1 MYDELDEIDSRK
13 FEEPY
18 VVEKVES
25 EHKFSLFKK
34 KGKNKDSDY
43 IDKTELDEHMI
54 YTKIKVYE
62 DKIEREENIQN
73 SILNLQINNLYKV
86 GAYALC
92 MTAFFLIIL
101 CIEHYVH
108 LSLYISIKDIAVT
121 DLKSVGALFFW
132 PLVMILFVGMLI
144 CVAKIILLLK
154 RSYIIEDPHD
164 YTYKEYDKVLKYCK
178 KKIDEYSDEIERLRV
193 KAYDVKH
200 NVKNK

>member
-1 MYDELDEIDSRK
+1 MYIGLDELDPIKIED
-13 FEEPY
+13 PY
-18 VVEKVES
+18 IVETVET

-34 KGKNKDSDY
+34 KEKNLSGEKYDE
-43 IDKTELDEHMI
+43 TEVDEYMI
-54 YTKIKVYE
+54 NTKIRVLM
-62 DKIEREENIQN
+62 DKIEREENIQI
-73 SILNLQINNLYKV
+73 SILNLQVNNLYRV

-92 MTAFFLIIL
+92 MTIFFLIIL
-101 CIEHYVH
+101 CIENYVH
-108 LSLYISIKDIAVT
+108 LSWYISIKDIVIN

-132 PLVMILFVGMLI
+132 PLVIILFIGMII

-154 RSYIIEDPHD
+154 RSYIVEDPHD

-200 NVKNK
+200 NSK